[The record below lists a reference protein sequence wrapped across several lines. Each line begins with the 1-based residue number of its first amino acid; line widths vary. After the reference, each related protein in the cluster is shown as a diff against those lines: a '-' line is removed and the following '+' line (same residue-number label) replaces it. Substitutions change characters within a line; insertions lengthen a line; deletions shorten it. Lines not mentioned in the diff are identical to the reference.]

1 MPHNMTEN
9 NIRPEETKKLE
20 EFKKLLDIMDELR
33 VKCPWDMKQTNET
46 LRKLTIEE
54 TYELAEAIFSG
65 NNDGIRNE
73 LGDLMLHIVF
83 YAKIAEEKGLFSIAD
98 VLSGITSKLI
108 YRHPHVFG
116 DVEVSGA
123 SEVEQ
128 NWEKLKMNE
137 GDEYKPVLSGV
148 PSSLPAMVKA
158 NRIQE
163 KVRGVG
169 FDWEK
174 REQIWDKVL
183 EEINELKEE
192 IKDHNTEAIESELG
206 DVIFSIINASRLYGI
221 DPEAALE
228 KTNRKFIKRFNYLER
243 ETLKKGISLHDMSL
257 DEMNVIW
264 EEAKK
269 GDDDS
274 SSAAGADLASPS
286 SER

>member
-1 MPHNMTEN
+1 MND
-9 NIRPEETKKLE
+9 RKKSLE
-20 EFKKLLDIMDELR
+20 EFNRLLDIIDELR
-33 VKCPWDMKQTNET
+33 VKCPWDMKQSNDS

-54 TYELAEAIFSG
+54 TYELAESISSG
-65 NNDGIRNE
+65 NDAGIKNE
-73 LGDLMLHIVF
+73 LGDIMLHIVF
-83 YAKIAEEKGLFSIAD
+83 YAKIGSEKGAFTMAD
-98 VLSGITSKLI
+98 VLEGINNKLT

-116 DVEVSGA
+116 DVKVSGA

-128 NWEKLKMNE
+128 NWEQLKIRE
-137 GDEYKPVLSGV
+137 DKGYKPVLSGV
-148 PSSLPAMVKA
+148 PSSLPAIIKA

-174 REQIWDKVL
+174 REQIWDKVQ
-183 EEINELKEE
+183 EEISELKEE
-192 IKDHNTEAIESELG
+192 IENHNTESIESELG
-206 DVIFSIINASRLYGI
+206 DVLFSIINASRLYGI

-228 KTNRKFIKRFNYLER
+228 KTNRKFIKRFNYLEK

-269 GDDDS
+269 ED
-274 SSAAGADLASPS
+274 
-286 SER
+286 

>member
-1 MPHNMTEN
+1 M
-9 NIRPEETKKLE
+9 IDKRKSPEE
-20 EFKKLLDIMDELR
+20 FQKLLDIIDELR

-54 TYELAEAIFSG
+54 TYELAEAVFSDD
-65 NNDGIRNE
+65 NDGIRNE

-83 YAKIAEEKGLFSIAD
+83 YAKIGEEKGLFTMAD
-98 VLSGITSKLI
+98 VLKGINDKLT

-116 DVEVSGA
+116 DVKVSGA

-128 NWEKLKMNE
+128 NWEKLKIKEEN
-137 GDEYKPVLSGV
+137 GYKPVLSGV
-148 PSSLPAMVKA
+148 PSSLPSMVKA

-169 FDWEK
+169 FDWDK
-174 REQIWDKVL
+174 REQIWDKVI

-192 IKDHNTEAIESELG
+192 ISNHTKETIESELG
-206 DVIFSIINASRLYGI
+206 DVLFSVINASRLYDI

-228 KTNRKFIKRFNYLER
+228 KTNRKFIKRFNYLEK

-264 EEAKK
+264 KEAKK
-269 GDDDS
+269 EDYGIV
-274 SSAAGADLASPS
+274 
-286 SER
+286 

>member
-1 MPHNMTEN
+1 MND
-9 NIRPEETKKLE
+9 KDKSLE
-20 EFKKLLDIMDELR
+20 EFRRLLDIIDELR
-33 VKCPWDMKQTNET
+33 VKCPWDMKQTNES

-54 TYELAEAIFSG
+54 TYELAESIFSG
-65 NNDGIRNE
+65 SDEGIRNE

-83 YAKIAEEKGLFSIAD
+83 YAKIGSERGTFTMAD
-98 VLSGITSKLI
+98 VLEGINNKLV

-116 DVEVSGA
+116 DVKVSGA
-123 SEVEQ
+123 SQVEE
-128 NWEKLKMNE
+128 NWEHLKIRENN
-137 GDEYKPVLSGV
+137 GYKPVLSGV
-148 PSSLPAMVKA
+148 PASLPAIVKA

-183 EEINELKEE
+183 EEITELKEE
-192 IKDHNTEAIESELG
+192 IKNRDTETIESELG
-206 DVIFSIINASRLYGI
+206 DVLFSIINASRLYGI

-228 KTNRKFIKRFNYLER
+228 KTNRKFIKRFNYLEK
-243 ETLKKGISLHDMSL
+243 ETLSKGISLKDMSL

-269 GDDDS
+269 ND
-274 SSAAGADLASPS
+274 
-286 SER
+286 